1 MTGIHFSILVNV
13 DWNILWLVTMLLTV
27 SAWARILAERYDIPK
42 KMDNRSGHMS
52 GGKTQGGKFLM
63 FLVNLFLCSTGT
75 SESLWGRV
83 PFPRDSRGEK

>member
-1 MTGIHFSILVNV
+1 
-13 DWNILWLVTMLLTV
+13 
-27 SAWARILAERYDIPK
+27 
-42 KMDNRSGHMS
+42 MS

-83 PFPRDSRGEK
+83 PFSRDSRGEK